1 VSRDRFGHPVSTPAP
16 FDPARSPRG
25 AVRTFEDPDLLA
37 HAVAARVAA
46 ACTRAVADRRP
57 CRLGLSGGRTAL
69 TLFDALRRPEFRD
82 LPWRDV
88 QILFADERA
97 VPAEHPDSNYRL
109 VREALLEPLGV
120 PLANAHRMDADAPDL
135 EAAARAY
142 EPQFE
147 ARLDLLVLGVG
158 EDGHTASIFPG
169 SPLVIE
175 RQRWVAA
182 VVDSPKPPPRRLT
195 ITPRVIREAREAV
208 VMVTGADKADAVA
221 RALEG
226 DVYAPQ
232 VPAMLLRPAD
242 WYVDQ
247 AAAAGLT
254 RIGR

>member
-1 VSRDRFGHPVSTPAP
+1 ML
-16 FDPARSPRG
+16 AR
-25 AVRTFEDPDLLA
+25 
-37 HAVAARVAA
+37 AVAARIAA
-46 ACTRAVADRRP
+46 ASARAVGVRAE
-57 CRLGLSGGRTAL
+57 CALGLSGGRTAL
-69 TLFDALRRPEFRD
+69 RLFEALRRSEFRD
-82 LPWRDV
+82 V
-88 QILFADERA
+88 QWSGVQVLFADERA
-97 VPAEHPDSNYRL
+97 VSADHPDSNYRL

-120 PLANAHRMDADAPDL
+120 PLANAHRMEADAADL

-142 EPQFE
+142 EPHFE

-169 SPLVIE
+169 SPLVLE
-175 RQRWVAA
+175 RRRWVAA

-195 ITPRVIREAREAV
+195 ITPRVIREAREVV

-242 WYVDQ
+242 WYVDRP
-247 AAAAGLT
+247 AAAGLT
-254 RIGR
+254 RIGP